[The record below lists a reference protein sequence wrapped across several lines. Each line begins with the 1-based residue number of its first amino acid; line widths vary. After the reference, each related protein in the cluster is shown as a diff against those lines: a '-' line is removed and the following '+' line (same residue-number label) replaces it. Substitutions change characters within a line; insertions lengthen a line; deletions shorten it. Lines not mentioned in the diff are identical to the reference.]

1 EGERGNRGRRH
12 RRECPR
18 AEPPGTIVAS
28 VTGLPPSMTSLAM
41 LTIPPGDAG
50 QFALSGLIS
59 CGLSA
64 PFGFRS
70 VNPLRGKTTDWK
82 AGCGKSACPVWREGG
97 RTTASPY
104 P

>member
-1 EGERGNRGRRH
+1 
-12 RRECPR
+12 
-18 AEPPGTIVAS
+18 
-28 VTGLPPSMTSLAM
+28 MTSLAL
-41 LTIPPGDAG
+41 LTIPLGDAG
-50 QFALSGLIS
+50 QFALSGLSS

-64 PFGFRS
+64 PFGIRS

-104 P
+104 PYPNFGLYARHEKCESEWG